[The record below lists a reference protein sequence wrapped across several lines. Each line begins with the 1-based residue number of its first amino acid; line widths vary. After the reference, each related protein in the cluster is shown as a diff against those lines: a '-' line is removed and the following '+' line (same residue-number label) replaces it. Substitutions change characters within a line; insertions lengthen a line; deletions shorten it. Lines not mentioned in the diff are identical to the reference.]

1 MLSIPIVKTQVV
13 CKVTN
18 ASHTTVLCSLTPRI
32 IIPLKARKSLIEI
45 QLTLLDSKF
54 AYIPSGRI
62 SLRQYNLKDLY
73 KE

>member
-1 MLSIPIVKTQVV
+1 MLSIRIVKTQVF

-18 ASHTTVLCSLTPRI
+18 GSYTTVLCSLTPRI
-32 IIPLKARKSLIEI
+32 IIPLNARKSLMEI

-54 AYIPSGRI
+54 AFIPSGGI